1 MSDSREGT
9 YDSNIS
15 RTNLVVQGFSRLIRK
30 SSSLGDV
37 HVRAIEAFSAH
48 SVYSKEDLLNQLHS
62 HHLPL
67 LSNQL
72 KTLSL
77 SPIPSGLWKESNE
90 DLELILQTQ
99 SDLEH
104 TLDQIKFTI
113 ASVCTSPHSQSKDQH
128 LKALKWFR
136 ISHPWVHDEVLPV
149 MRLIFRHAENLF
161 RQIELAPEDLKRQS
175 NRCHYK
181 KRLSNE
187 VYRASKLIELV
198 TIESTQ
204 WSDLD
209 LAQEDWESELD
220 KIEQMIRHNI
230 TMISPPPNFRQ
241 EYEASVRRLTHVPV
255 IRLARL
261 SIPII
266 KLSKLFFMKISKR
279 GMNQRRLSPY
289 TEMSSNEIDIFSQSV
304 AGVAYHVQILIQLF
318 YHNDMAYSDA
328 ASHEFTAVTNQI
340 KNELESAL
348 LFILLHFLPLVPDT
362 KGFPAQKYYKTWF
375 VTWKIQFNFSIDNFQ
390 QALKE
395 FQNTPF

>member
-1 MSDSREGT
+1 MITMSDSREGT

-37 HVRAIEAFSAH
+37 HVRAIEAFLAH

-113 ASVCTSPHSQSKDQH
+113 ASVCTSPHSQSKEQH

-136 ISHPWVHDEVLPV
+136 ISHLQQ
-149 MRLIFRHAENLF
+149 R
-161 RQIELAPEDLKRQS
+161 LAPEDLKRQS

-362 KGFPAQKYYKTWF
+362 KGLPAQKYYKTWF

-390 QALKE
+390 QALNE
-395 FQNTPF
+395 FQNTPS